1 MIFEEHPTKETE
13 EAKTVKFFQC
23 EICSKELDSSL
34 VFWCRKNKERFQGK
48 LLCKEHQR
56 RT

>member
-1 MIFEEHPTKETE
+1 MIVEEMQIKDSQ
-13 EAKTVKFFQC
+13 EAKIIKFFQC

-34 VFWCRKNKERFQGK
+34 VFWCRKNKERFRGK